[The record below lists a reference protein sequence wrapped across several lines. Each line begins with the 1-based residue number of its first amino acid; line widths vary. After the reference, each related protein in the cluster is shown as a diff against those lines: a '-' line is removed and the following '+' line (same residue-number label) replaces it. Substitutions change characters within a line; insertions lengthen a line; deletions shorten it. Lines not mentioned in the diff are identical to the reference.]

1 MKFAFVLSTLA
12 IFTASAANVTAQ
24 SDPPAAPA
32 RTEPAP
38 TAAPAPAEAQKVGK
52 PYFIEFRARSAM
64 SYGHTFAVFGRSGQ
78 KLTKAN
84 VVGLHP
90 ATESSV
96 PWVVGHFIVVPSE
109 TGWSDG
115 DIEDQYITAKY
126 RIPLNDVQYKK
137 LMSYVA
143 DLKAKSPLWHAVLY
157 NCNAFVGDIAKHLGL
172 QVPSSTLLMPK
183 EYITELR
190 TLNAAPRTAAPG
202 RTAQVN

>member
-1 MKFAFVLSTLA
+1 MKFALVLSTLA
-12 IFTASAANVTAQ
+12 IFTASAGTVTAQ
-24 SDPPAAPA
+24 SDPAAAPA
-32 RTEPAP
+32 RAEPAAS
-38 TAAPAPAEAQKVGK
+38 AAADAQKGGK
-52 PYFIEFRARSAM
+52 PYFIEFRARSAK
-64 SYGHTFAVFGRSGQ
+64 SYGHTFVVIGRNGQ

-115 DIEDQYITAKY
+115 DIENQYITAKY

-137 LMSYVA
+137 LMGYVTELRA
-143 DLKAKSPLWHAVLY
+143 NSPLWHAVLY

-172 QVPSSTLLMPK
+172 QLPSSTLLMPK

-190 TLNAAPRTAAPG
+190 TLNAAPRSAGSA